1 MSTARVAVI
10 FGGRSSEHS
19 ISCISAAAVWEALEA
34 AGYDVLP
41 IAVTANSTMVHFTGR
56 PEDLRSDDLP
66 RIEGGS
72 STVMIGA
79 TADRPGAVID
89 GRVEAIDVVFPVL
102 HGPWGEDGTIQ
113 GLLDFVGVPYV
124 GSGVLASAM
133 CMDKITAKVHLRA
146 AGVSVAEWI
155 AIDARADIDPALD
168 RAMAMSAV
176 LFIKP
181 SRAGSSVGIT
191 RVDLETTGRDSLA
204 QAVRAAREHDPRV
217 IIEAGVEGA
226 REIEC
231 GVRQTPDGAID
242 TSQVAE
248 ISVRDGHDFYDFAA
262 KYVSNG
268 ADLVVPADLPAE
280 ISDRVRETARR
291 CFVELGCEG
300 LARVDFFVT
309 DHDIVVNEVNT
320 MPGFTPISLYPRM
333 WDASGVSYRELVDSL
348 VREALTR
355 PTGLR

>member
-1 MSTARVAVI
+1 
-10 FGGRSSEHS
+10 
-19 ISCISAAAVWEALEA
+19 
-34 AGYDVLP
+34 
-41 IAVTANSTMVHFTGR
+41 
-56 PEDLRSDDLP
+56 
-66 RIEGGS
+66 
-72 STVMIGA
+72 
-79 TADRPGAVID
+79 
-89 GRVEAIDVVFPVL
+89 
-102 HGPWGEDGTIQ
+102 
-113 GLLDFVGVPYV
+113 
-124 GSGVLASAM
+124 
-133 CMDKITAKVHLRA
+133 
-146 AGVSVAEWI
+146 
-155 AIDARADIDPALD
+155 
-168 RAMAMSAV
+168 MAMSAV
-176 LFIKP
+176 VFVKP

-191 RVDLETTGRDSLA
+191 RVDLETAGRDSLA
-204 QAVRAAREHDPRV
+204 QAVRDAREHDPRV
-217 IIEAGVEGA
+217 IIEAGVAGA

-268 ADLVVPADLPAE
+268 ADLLVPADLSAE

-333 WDASGVSYRELVDSL
+333 WEASGVSYRELVDFL
-348 VREALTR
+348 VREALAR
-355 PTGLR
+355 PPGLR